1 MLEQHINTFLSL
13 LSPDLL
19 SYSSEAIFIPIQTE
33 FSKRVVATQWAFY
46 QNGCELCLFER
57 REGKAKCWG
66 KNFQISIQVLP
77 FFILIWPQSREKQ
90 EGKKTCYSQRSCKLW
105 LPTAHGFLKDTSLVP
120 LHPPQDVPA
129 FRGRPA
135 EAQPSPAGASP
146 LQKGDWEPAALLGW

>member
-57 REGKAKCWG
+57 REGKAKC
-66 KNFQISIQVLP
+66 
-77 FFILIWPQSREKQ
+77 
-90 EGKKTCYSQRSCKLW
+90 
-105 LPTAHGFLKDTSLVP
+105 
-120 LHPPQDVPA
+120 
-129 FRGRPA
+129 
-135 EAQPSPAGASP
+135 
-146 LQKGDWEPAALLGW
+146 